1 MNHNKFILSPIK
13 NILVDVT
20 SACIGIGSGVET
32 YPLCDY
38 VMQSALLKMTGAQEQ
53 KMKCICWE
61 LATNDYEYR
70 YQRFNLKPFGECS
83 NYQEKKE
90 LYKDLVIQIEKH
102 SELKFKDNLI
112 DNNQILRITNH
123 SIIES
128 FENTNLL
135 TWAKKYH
142 IEYESI
148 WSNVNCKYFANQ
160 ENLFINKKNI
170 GKGIEKDSHRYV

>member
-135 TWAKKYH
+135 TWAKN
-142 IEYESI
+142 ITLNMSQFGLMSI
-148 WSNVNCKYFANQ
+148 ANI
-160 ENLFINKKNI
+160 LLTKKI
-170 GKGIEKDSHRYV
+170 FYK